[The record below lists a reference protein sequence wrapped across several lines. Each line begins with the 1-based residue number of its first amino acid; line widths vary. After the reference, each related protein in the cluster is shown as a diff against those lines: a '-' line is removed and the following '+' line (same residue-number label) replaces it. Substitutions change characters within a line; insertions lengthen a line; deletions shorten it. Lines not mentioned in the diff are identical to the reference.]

1 VEEEKPDRWRALG
14 ALLRPDASR
23 WVLVALV
30 IALGS
35 ALAVVGP
42 LIVRRIIDE
51 ATDGTTAGRITQLAI
66 AFLVVAIA
74 MQAVA
79 VLASWMATTSA
90 WHTTNEFRMQ
100 MSGHVLGLDH
110 EFHRTHT
117 PGELIQRVDGD
128 VTSVSEFLGLVVPR
142 AAGAALTVLGMLVVL
157 VVLDWRLALGMGVY
171 LAFALAVLVRSRHR
185 AVSESSDEMGAYA
198 RLYGGIEER
207 LTASE
212 DLRANGAANHAAWRF
227 IEDTTDTMATSVR
240 RERAFLVMWW
250 VVHMSLV
257 AGWVLVLVLGA
268 ALLAADAITLGTA
281 FLMFQYVMLISRPL
295 EQVVHQLETV
305 QKANGAMLRVAE
317 ILALRPTIVDT
328 GNTRP
333 PSGPLSVAC
342 ERVDFDYG
350 DDLPVLADVDLTIAA
365 GRSVGI
371 VGRTGSGK
379 TTLSRLVLRLVEPTS
394 GAVRLG
400 GVPIGDIP
408 MSELRRRV
416 ALVPQEVELF
426 AGSVRD
432 NVTLF
437 DDGPS
442 DGDVI
447 DVLHRVGLDAL
458 AEGDVHRRLAAGG
471 TGLSAGEAQ
480 LLALAR
486 VLLRDPDLLVL
497 DEATARVDPETE
509 VRLEAA
515 IAELLRGRTAL
526 VIAHR
531 LSTLQRVDEIVV
543 FDHGRMVE
551 HGDRSDL
558 VGDDDS
564 RFNRLLTLSL
574 EIEQPAV
581 PASVGTPARPG
592 GEPS

>member
-1 VEEEKPDRWRALG
+1 
-14 ALLRPDASR
+14 
-23 WVLVALV
+23 
-30 IALGS
+30 
-35 ALAVVGP
+35 
-42 LIVRRIIDE
+42 
-51 ATDGTTAGRITQLAI
+51 
-66 AFLVVAIA
+66 
-74 MQAVA
+74 
-79 VLASWMATTSA
+79 
-90 WHTTNEFRMQ
+90 
-100 MSGHVLGLDH
+100 
-110 EFHRTHT
+110 
-117 PGELIQRVDGD
+117 
-128 VTSVSEFLGLVVPR
+128 
-142 AAGAALTVLGMLVVL
+142 
-157 VVLDWRLALGMGVY
+157 
-171 LAFALAVLVRSRHR
+171 
-185 AVSESSDEMGAYA
+185 
-198 RLYGGIEER
+198 
-207 LTASE
+207 
-212 DLRANGAANHAAWRF
+212 
-227 IEDTTDTMATSVR
+227 
-240 RERAFLVMWW
+240 
-250 VVHMSLV
+250 
-257 AGWVLVLVLGA
+257 
-268 ALLAADAITLGTA
+268 
-281 FLMFQYVMLISRPL
+281 
-295 EQVVHQLETV
+295 
-305 QKANGAMLRVAE
+305 
-317 ILALRPTIVDT
+317 
-328 GNTRP
+328 
-333 PSGPLSVAC
+333 
-342 ERVDFDYG
+342 
-350 DDLPVLADVDLTIAA
+350 
-365 GRSVGI
+365 
-371 VGRTGSGK
+371 
-379 TTLSRLVLRLVEPTS
+379 
-394 GAVRLG
+394 
-400 GVPIGDIP
+400 
-408 MSELRRRV
+408 
-416 ALVPQEVELF
+416 VELF